1 MIYFLASIPRSG
13 STLLASLLE
22 QREDTY
28 VSPTSNLGMVM
39 GEVVRCF
46 QNDPANIAGGCD
58 TDELFRTL
66 MAMVEAKY
74 SGRIESVIFDKG
86 RLWAD
91 PNIMATMMRVLGDV
105 KIVAT
110 VRPLADCV
118 ASFYEIEKSTV
129 PIKEW
134 VKSSQLMEHF
144 RISYNALKNGYEKYP
159 ENFCI
164 VEYSDL
170 CNHTQRELD
179 RVADFIGISHV
190 TFSPTIQQV
199 NENDNAWNIKD
210 LHKLEPEIKVTEQ
223 DAKVILGDEMYEHF
237 QGGEFWNDKPEPEK
251 GKAPLDLALH
261 TGLLGRLEDAY
272 EILKH
277 EEARRPDCNRTK
289 FNLGSYEMMRGN
301 LLRGHKLLDY
311 GRLEDVFGNKHIGTH
326 KPLWEGQSNCT
337 VLREMEGG
345 FGDQFHCIRYA
356 KMIRDR
362 GVNVVI
368 GGNASLAPIM
378 KDVEG
383 IDVIV
388 AHEGSKYVE
397 FDYWVP
403 AMSAPVPLE
412 LEWSDVSGKSY
423 IPRLGE
429 SEGKIGVKWAGNP
442 KFEHQQHRLF
452 PKEMMWDAVEG
463 FDTICLQREDDKDT
477 PVECPDW
484 MEQPSLETWNDTRRE
499 ISKCGLIVTSC
510 SGLAHLAGAM
520 GIETWIVIPVLPYY
534 TWSLPGN
541 TSPHYDSV
549 TLFRQIKHG
558 CWKEPFWN
566 LKKLLRK
573 KMWSTKG
580 ETTQQFIEA

>member
-28 VSPTSNLGMVM
+28 ISPTSNLGMVM

-46 QNDPANIAGGCD
+46 QNDPANKAGGCD

-66 MAMVEAKY
+66 KAMVEAKY
-74 SGRIESVIFDKG
+74 SVRTEKIIFDKG
-86 RLWAD
+86 RLWPE
-91 PNIMATMMRVLGDV
+91 PNIMQTMMKVLGDV

-110 VRPLADCV
+110 VRPIVECV
-118 ASFYEIEKSTV
+118 ASFYEIDKNNSLPV
-129 PIKEW
+129 KDW
-134 VKSSQLMEHF
+134 VKSSPLMRDF
-144 RISYNALKNGYEKYP
+144 KIFYNALKDGYEKYP
-159 ENFCI
+159 ENFCL

-170 CNHTQRELD
+170 CHNTQGELD
-179 RVADFIGISHV
+179 RVADFIGIPHV
-190 TFSPTIQQV
+190 TFSPAIQQV
-199 NENDNAWNIKD
+199 DENDNAWNIKD
-210 LHKLEPEIKVTEQ
+210 LHKLEPEIKATEQ

-237 QGGEFWNDKPEPEK
+237 QGGEFWNDSPEPEK

-261 TGLLGRLEDAY
+261 AGLFGHLDNAY
-272 EILKH
+272 EILKN
-277 EEARRPDCNRTK
+277 EQARRPDCNRTK

-311 GRLEDVFGNKHIGTH
+311 GRLEDVFGNKYIGTH

-337 VLREMEGG
+337 VLLEMEGG
-345 FGDQFHCIRYA
+345 FGDHFHCMRYA

-368 GGNASLAPIM
+368 GGNEALAPIM

-403 AMSAPVPLE
+403 AMSTPVSLE

-442 KFEHQQHRLF
+442 KFELQQHRLF

-463 FDTICLQREDDKDT
+463 FDTICLQREDDKDASI
-477 PVECPDW
+477 ECPDW
-484 MEQPSLETWNDTRRE
+484 MLQTSLETWNDTRRE
-499 ISKCGLIVTSC
+499 ISKCDLIVTSC

-520 GIETWIVIPVLPYY
+520 GVPTWIVIPVLPYY
-534 TWSLPGN
+534 TWALPGN

-566 LKKLLRK
+566 LKKKIRQLK
-573 KMWSTKG
+573 WTDG
-580 ETTQQFIEA
+580 EITRQFIEA